1 MGGGKIWL
9 PVLGP
14 AVVGRIGVFVLLSA
28 ILGMKYRNQLIWT
41 TDNTVVLNSS
51 KFHAFDIRFIQKEHK
66 VHTKGT

>member
-14 AVVGRIGVFVLLSA
+14 AAVGRIGVFLLLSA
-28 ILGMKYRNQLIWT
+28 ILGIKYRNQLIWT
-41 TDNTVVLNSS
+41 IDNTLVLNSS
-51 KFHAFDIRFIQKEHK
+51 KFHAFHIRFIQKEHK